1 MAVSSHLIQLREKH
15 QALKVRIRE
24 EERRPGIDHL
34 ELVQLKREKLHL
46 KEEIHRLQAIAS

>member
-34 ELVQLKREKLHL
+34 EVVQLKREKLHL